1 MTFSGGSALTF
12 LESLDAAGRNRGQ
25 GEAAGGGG
33 RTGSDGGGG
42 GADNA
47 GNESRGVDDRGG
59 AEGEKPHIIYHI
71 SGEDMG
77 ENVHKES
84 DTADGG
90 CWGARYTLCLLLFLG
105 ITLIYMTRVCLS
117 IAIVAMAGTSVGAN
131 NSSTNICPYPAGWND
146 TVGEAQHG
154 EFDWDETTQG
164 LILGSFFYGYVGTN
178 FVGGRAAELLGG
190 RLVLGLGVV
199 LSSLL
204 TVVSPLCA
212 YASKELFIANR
223 VLQGLAQGV
232 TFPTIHMMMA
242 TWIPPRD
249 RARIGTMVF
258 SGVMIGTVVA
268 MSGGGWLS
276 NSDFL
281 GGWPSVF
288 YIFGGLGAVWG
299 VPWFL
304 LVHDRPEHHP
314 RISRAEMNYIR
325 RHQTTVKREEKV
337 AIPWLDILKS
347 VPFWSL
353 MIAALGY
360 NYGFYTLLTELPTYL
375 SNIQHLDMASSGF
388 MSALPYLVMM
398 VATILWGQLMH
409 LLLSADKI
417 SVLMVRKVSTA
428 VCMYVPMAAL
438 VVMCFVNCD
447 AALALAVLCVAVGAS
462 GTNYSGV
469 SISEQDIAPN
479 LAGTLKGITNTVG
492 AATGIVAP
500 MVTGAITQGNQ
511 TLAAWRIVFLIS
523 AALYFLVTSVYLA
536 FATDKVQPWNFP
548 KTEKDSR
555 RF

>member
-1 MTFSGGSALTF
+1 
-12 LESLDAAGRNRGQ
+12 
-25 GEAAGGGG
+25 
-33 RTGSDGGGG
+33 
-42 GADNA
+42 
-47 GNESRGVDDRGG
+47 
-59 AEGEKPHIIYHI
+59 
-71 SGEDMG
+71 
-77 ENVHKES
+77 
-84 DTADGG
+84 
-90 CWGARYTLCLLLFLG
+90 
-105 ITLIYMTRVCLS
+105 
-117 IAIVAMAGTSVGAN
+117 
-131 NSSTNICPYPAGWND
+131 
-146 TVGEAQHG
+146 
-154 EFDWDETTQG
+154 
-164 LILGSFFYGYVGTN
+164 
-178 FVGGRAAELLGG
+178 
-190 RLVLGLGVV
+190 
-199 LSSLL
+199 
-204 TVVSPLCA
+204 
-212 YASKELFIANR
+212 
-223 VLQGLAQGV
+223 
-232 TFPTIHMMMA
+232 
-242 TWIPPRD
+242 
-249 RARIGTMVF
+249 
-258 SGVMIGTVVA
+258 MIGTVVA
-268 MSGGGWLS
+268 MSGGGSLS

-288 YIFGGLGAVWG
+288 YIFGGLGVVWG

-314 RISRAEMNYIR
+314 RISPAEMDYIR
-325 RHQTTVKREEKV
+325 RHQSTVKREEKV

-347 VPFWSL
+347 APFWSL
-353 MIAALGY
+353 MIASLGY

-438 VVMCFVNCD
+438 VVLCFVGCD
-447 AALALAVLCVAVGAS
+447 AGLTLAVLCVAVGAS

-500 MVTGAITQGNQ
+500 LVTGAITQGNQ
-511 TLAAWRIVFLIS
+511 TLGAWRIVFLIS
-523 AALYFLVTSVYLA
+523 AALYFVVTTVYLL